1 MGNGYQ
7 GTNLYAGSKQAMQD
21 LLASFADYGIHVNVI
36 HLGDL
41 YGHDDQRKKLIPLLI
56 NSILNQQQM
65 LIHNPKH
72 VMRPVWYVDVLKGLA
87 YLIKSRASRKPG
99 FEVYSMVGPEKIEV
113 EILVK
118 TIIEMF
124 DADASLVSYSQP
136 SRSTFYS
143 GQTKYNF
150 PIESFQQTQFKD
162 GIISIRN
169 ILIHEGDLRACHD
182 SRP

>member
-1 MGNGYQ
+1 
-7 GTNLYAGSKQAMQD
+7 MQD
-21 LLASFADYGIHVNVI
+21 LLASFVVYGIHVSVI

-56 NSILNQQQM
+56 KSILNQQQV
-65 LIHNPKH
+65 LIHNPKQ
-72 VMRPVWYVDVLKGLA
+72 VMRPVWYLDVLKGFA
-87 YLIKSRASRKPG
+87 YLIESRASRKPG

-118 TIIEMF
+118 TIIDLF
-124 DADASLVSYSQP
+124 DADASLVSYSHP
-136 SRSTFYS
+136 SRSTLYS

-150 PIESFQQTQFKD
+150 PIEPYQQTQLKD

-169 ILIHEGDLRACHD
+169 ILIREDDLRACHD